1 MTNLYRA
8 ADHRSPVVAQR
19 DGDIVE
25 VPNECVKCASRLF
38 GFCTGLIPPVVAR
51 LKRYARTM
59 TREAGT
65 QIFADGALVT
75 HIIVVRQGTARITT
89 ARKDGRRVV
98 VDFVQPGDII
108 DPAADVTRSVGAE
121 AVERTV
127 LCSMPRGI
135 VRELVAADIDLKNR
149 FKAASRVY
157 TSELE
162 KRLLVLGRDTG
173 RERMAGFLLGRA
185 RAQERMFGPPGAASF
200 DIPFPMGR
208 TDIADHLGLRAETIS
223 RLMADLRHDGIIGV
237 VAHDRIRIMDIGR
250 LTRAASE

>member
-1 MTNLYRA
+1 MARYYDATEYGPPVA
-8 ADHRSPVVAQR
+8 ARG
-19 DGDIVE
+19 DGDMVG
-25 VPNECVKCASRLF
+25 VPDDCVSCASRLF
-38 GFCTGLIPPVVAR
+38 GFCSALMPPLVTR
-51 LKRYARTM
+51 LKRYARTVS
-59 TREAGT
+59 RQAGT
-65 QIFADGALVT
+65 EIFADGAPVS
-75 HIIVVRQGTARITT
+75 HIFVVRQGTARITT
-89 ARKDGRRVV
+89 ARADGRRVV
-98 VDFVQPGDII
+98 VDFVRPGDII

-127 LCSMPRGI
+127 LCGMPRGI

-157 TSELE
+157 TSALE

-185 RAQERMFGPPGAASF
+185 RAQERMFGPPGVVSF

-223 RLMADLRHDGIIGV
+223 RLMADLRHEGIIGV
-237 VAHDRIRIMDIGR
+237 VAHDRIRIVDIGR
-250 LTRAASE
+250 LTRAASA